1 MNFIHDSHLG
11 LSFPLF
17 LSLVRGS
24 GNCTPPLSV
33 TDARG
38 GERCADRTHTYR
50 YVVGVPP
57 GYRPGDVPT
66 GCAPTTGRCRLPGIG
81 RECSF
86 IVCAAEA
93 AELAR
98 GGAYKRGNSST
109 TCLEPNPSLHSM
121 NPSLH
126 SRKCTEPQG
135 GFGGFT
141 SSSSPLLPTRYAL
154 PHQPDARAFVFSGSQ
169 RWEFFFF
176 LFGVSILLTVA
187 SSVSWDI
194 LFSPVHSFCQL
205 GTPLAQRLLST
216 AGPFQQLG
224 R

>member
-1 MNFIHDSHLG
+1 MSTQPGCRTAKYLAG
-11 LSFPLF
+11 L
-17 LSLVRGS
+17 
-24 GNCTPPLSV
+24 
-33 TDARG
+33 
-38 GERCADRTHTYR
+38 
-50 YVVGVPP
+50 VPALC
-57 GYRPGDVPT
+57 GII
-66 GCAPTTGRCRLPGIG
+66 RLA
-81 RECSF
+81 
-86 IVCAAEA
+86 AAEA

-187 SSVSWDI
+187 SVSWDI